1 MTQSQIWNA
10 KHKKTKRTWVSNMDI
25 GDFNQSEAQIYLCS
39 TLVLHSESNKMFTL
53 VHKKKH
59 PGDEGDQ
66 ISSSPIY

>member
-1 MTQSQIWNA
+1 
-10 KHKKTKRTWVSNMDI
+10 MDI
-25 GDFNQSEAQIYLCS
+25 GDFNQSEAQIYLCF
-39 TLVLHSESNKMFTL
+39 TLVLHNNSNKMFTL